1 MMKQSLGGL
10 LDYKNEL
17 YKMFGFNSAHKEG
30 VRSENAVNGNTR
42 GDKSIGQDENV
53 FTDNNG
59 CKTQQ
64 TITPNETTGGVTII
78 KTEIP

>member
-1 MMKQSLGGL
+1 M
-10 LDYKNEL
+10 
-17 YKMFGFNSAHKEG
+17 
-30 VRSENAVNGNTR
+30 RSENAVNGNTR